1 LPLKRNK
8 ANKTIDFL
16 IAFEDFFVFKVT
28 GVYPLTME
36 QSKKK
41 IFLVDDDTSF
51 LEETKKMLEEGGY
64 EVAVCNRPAE
74 SIFHI
79 RKYKPDC
86 VILDLRMPNFE
97 GQALLPWI
105 RCQFPDLT
113 IVVCTGTTHY
123 DKTEFPKFNVEHLIE
138 KPFTNELFFNTIE
151 AAIQGNRTKRAA

>member
-1 LPLKRNK
+1 
-8 ANKTIDFL
+8 
-16 IAFEDFFVFKVT
+16 
-28 GVYPLTME
+28 ME

-64 EVAVCNRPAE
+64 DVAVCNRPAE

-105 RCQFPDLT
+105 RCQFPDLR
-113 IVVCTGTTHY
+113 IVICTGTTDY
-123 DKTEFPKFNVEHLIE
+123 DKNQFPKLNVNHVIE
-138 KPFTNELFFNTIE
+138 KPFTHELFFKTIE
-151 AAIQGNRTKRAA
+151 AATQRNGTARAA